1 MHSHEDH
8 IEPSAGHSAS
18 LPRMPSFSDFSKLF
32 RRRRRGLRNSG
43 SRRSGGRS
51 STQMSDNISENSQA
65 LYMAD
70 PKTRRGSRHSLSVI
84 SNAVDRE
91 LDGSSE
97 PEVSLVKETAAEE
110 ISWHIIDQEIAEWQ
124 YMCET
129 GRPYWWSPE
138 SKQQRL
144 KRLKARVQNTPPS
157 RPWVKELDRNPRPTY
172 GDRRRAVSEGYLT
185 DPNNENAIAHMVAVQ
200 LLGSCFTLPPDCI
213 IDTLPPNYTTLEKHG
228 LSSLPDPR
236 MISSLRLHTQFRY
249 SPCFGHEARNPSPIH
264 SWPGVH
270 SSVSQSAT
278 DTGFETPHI
287 RTSNDT
293 QKHRRGRR
301 TRNVTDAS
309 MSECSMQGA
318 DGYISRR
325 NTGDLDPAAATAA
338 WYNHA
343 RNIRE
348 QISRALTLPYLPS
361 DARKIGSKNGSGESE
376 RLIPPRTTP
385 NEEDIEFDEYEPPED
400 ARSSS
405 RNYRLQPI
413 IRSEPHHVFVQPV
426 RELVVKRWR
435 SIRRR
440 FGGSL
445 HAALTPNDL
454 DDRNSIDSESGTS
467 ATSSPAVSPDGR
479 SRRIRA
485 QERGEIHSADSTP
498 HNPTP
503 NSGIFSEDDAI
514 SEPPKSPA
522 RNMPKRPK
530 LRSDLRSS
538 TESTPRYNTPASGCQ
553 TPDPAVGRRAF
564 WDSRVGSPKYQLADP
579 LAAAAFLAASD
590 SGRRKEDKTIAQI
603 LNPTTLAES
612 PSPISPDSG
621 MSTLQSQPSSP
632 GAASGNVPN
641 NTPSDGP
648 LPSRDQV
655 KPMSASPPLSFS
667 SMRIPKR
674 QRRKSLLSEVY
685 VAEDLEPEP
694 RVPANEEMDNESG
707 GREMLSAAG
716 SALATPGEI
725 MASVSSKRNE
735 LPSFGSPPS
744 PIGFLSAVD
753 TRMDGGEERPSLWR
767 MSTSGTQVFKPDK
780 NGVEVDGL
788 PVGPSKDIWAG
799 KGGRKEHT
807 YL

>member
-8 IEPSAGHSAS
+8 IEPSAGHSVS
-18 LPRMPSFSDFSKLF
+18 LPRIPSFSDFSKLF

-65 LYMAD
+65 LYMVD
-70 PKTRRGSRHSLSVI
+70 PKTRRGSRRSLSVI

-157 RPWVKELDRNPRPTY
+157 RPWVKELDRNPLPTY
-172 GDRRRAVSEGYLT
+172 GDRCRAVSEGYLT
-185 DPNNENAIAHMVAVQ
+185 DPDNENAIAHMVAVQ

-213 IDTLPPNYTTLEKHG
+213 IDTPPPNHTTLEKHG
-228 LSSLPDPR
+228 LSSLPDTR

-278 DTGFETPHI
+278 DTGFEIPHI
-287 RTSNDT
+287 CTLNDR
-293 QKHRRGRR
+293 QKRRRGRR
-301 TRNVTDAS
+301 TRNVTEGS
-309 MSECSMQGA
+309 VSECSMQGA

-348 QISRALTLPYLPS
+348 QISRALILPHLPS
-361 DARKIGSKNGSGESE
+361 DARKIGSKNGSGQGE

-445 HAALTPNDL
+445 HAALPTNDL
-454 DDRNSIDSESGTS
+454 DDRNSINSESGTS

-479 SRRIRA
+479 ARRIRA

-522 RNMPKRPK
+522 RDMPKRPK
-530 LRSDLRSS
+530 LPSDLRSS
-538 TESTPRYNTPASGCQ
+538 TEN
-553 TPDPAVGRRAF
+553 
-564 WDSRVGSPKYQLADP
+564 P
-579 LAAAAFLAASD
+579 LAAAALLAASD
-590 SGRRKEDKTIAQI
+590 SGHRKEDKTIAQI
-603 LNPTTLAES
+603 LNPTTPTQS

-632 GAASGNVPN
+632 GATSGNVPN

-655 KPMSASPPLSFS
+655 KPMPASPPLSFS

-694 RVPANEEMDNESG
+694 RAPANEEIDNES
-707 GREMLSAAG
+707 
-716 SALATPGEI
+716 
-725 MASVSSKRNE
+725 
-735 LPSFGSPPS
+735 
-744 PIGFLSAVD
+744 
-753 TRMDGGEERPSLWR
+753 EERPSLWR